1 MLCSGLSNTLLLA
14 ATCLL
19 ASSGVTRAKR
29 FVPSTATAIS
39 STRVITC
46 DGHLVQHLCCESGVI
61 VVESVEHTCGDEE
74 HCSQHHKLKAIKKS
88 CDGKKTCDIDIQIFG
103 TPVPGACKYLDTTFA
118 CFPAVHSTACEGSN
132 ANLRCDE
139 GEAIVVY
146 WADYGRRDTTTC
158 SQHRPTHEIQNAH
171 CPNPTTKVADSCN
184 GKSSCIIEASN
195 SVFGDPC
202 PGTYKYLEVAY
213 DCELHTV
220 ACEGS
225 QANLHCDDGHI
236 IAVHW
241 ANYGR
246 RDTTTCS
253 YQRPECEIQNARC
266 INPTSKVAD
275 SCNGKRSCIIEA
287 SNSVFGDPCPGTYK
301 YLEVAYDCPF
311 HSITCE
317 HSYANLHCDE
327 GHVIVVL
334 SAEYGRDDSTTC
346 SYKRPPAQ
354 LSNTQCSIPTS
365 KVAESCNGRNSCSI
379 KVRNSMF
386 GDPCPGTYK
395 YLEVVYTC
403 ENVIEEENP

>member
-1 MLCSGLSNTLLLA
+1 MFPDKVCKASVDSL
-14 ATCLL
+14 TC
-19 ASSGVTRAKR
+19 
-29 FVPSTATAIS
+29 F
-39 STRVITC
+39 
-46 DGHLVQHLCCESGVI
+46 H
-61 VVESVEHTCGDEE
+61 
-74 HCSQHHKLKAIKKS
+74 
-88 CDGKKTCDIDIQIFG
+88 
-103 TPVPGACKYLDTTFA
+103 
-118 CFPAVHSTACEGSN
+118 
-132 ANLRCDE
+132 
-139 GEAIVVY
+139 
-146 WADYGRRDTTTC
+146 
-158 SQHRPTHEIQNAH
+158 
-171 CPNPTTKVADSCN
+171 SCN

-213 DCELHTV
+213 DCERKYLRVVTELQR
-220 ACEGS
+220 ALGTLCY
-225 QANLHCDDGHI
+225 DGHV

-301 YLEVAYDCPF
+301 YLEVAYDCPCKF

-317 HSYANLHCDE
+317 HSYANLHC

-403 ENVIEEENP
+403 ESKCLKDPLNDS

>member
-1 MLCSGLSNTLLLA
+1 MRGRLTQ
-14 ATCLL
+14 
-19 ASSGVTRAKR
+19 AKR

-39 STRVITC
+39 TNRVITC
-46 DGHLVQHLCCESGVI
+46 DGHLVQHLGCGLSLISAFVSYCVKQSGVI
-61 VVESVEHTCGDEE
+61 VVESVEYRCGQQEQS
-74 HCSQHHKLKAIKKS
+74 SQHDKLKVIKKS

-103 TPVPGACKYLDTTFA
+103 TPDPGTCKYLDTTFA
-118 CFPAVHSTACEGSN
+118 CFPAVHSTACEGST

-139 GEAIVVY
+139 GEVSVVY

-158 SQHRPTHEIQNAH
+158 SQSRPTHEIQNSQ

-184 GKSSCIIEASN
+184 GKSSCTIEASN

-202 PGTYKYLEVAY
+202 PGTYKYLDVVY

-225 QANLHCDDGHI
+225 QANLHCDDGHV

-246 RDTTTCS
+246 RDTSTCS
-253 YQRPECEIQNARC
+253 YQRPECEVQNAQC
-266 INPTSKVAD
+266 ANPTSKVAD
-275 SCNGKRSCIIEA
+275 SCNGKSSCTIEA
-287 SNSVFGDPCPGTYK
+287 SNTEFGDPCPGTYK

-327 GHVIVVL
+327 GHVIVIL
-334 SAEYGRDDSTTC
+334 SAEYGCNDSTTC

-354 LSNTQCSIPTS
+354 PKNTQCSISTS
-365 KVAESCNGRNSCSI
+365 KVAESCSI
-379 KVRNSMF
+379 KVSNSVF

-395 YLEVVYTC
+395 YLDVVYDC
-403 ENVIEEENP
+403 EYVMEEEHQSHQ

>member
-1 MLCSGLSNTLLLA
+1 
-14 ATCLL
+14 
-19 ASSGVTRAKR
+19 
-29 FVPSTATAIS
+29 
-39 STRVITC
+39 TRVITC

-213 DCELHTV
+213 DCE
-220 ACEGS
+220 
-225 QANLHCDDGHI
+225 
-236 IAVHW
+236 
-241 ANYGR
+241 R
-246 RDTTTCS
+246 
-253 YQRPECEIQNARC
+253 
-266 INPTSKVAD
+266 
-275 SCNGKRSCIIEA
+275 
-287 SNSVFGDPCPGTYK
+287 K
-301 YLEVAYDCPF
+301 YLR
-311 HSITCE
+311 
-317 HSYANLHCDE
+317 
-327 GHVIVVL
+327 VVTEL
-334 SAEYGRDDSTTC
+334 QHALGTLCCR
-346 SYKRPPAQ
+346 A
-354 LSNTQCSIPTS
+354 LVPT
-365 KVAESCNGRNSCSI
+365 N
-379 KVRNSMF
+379 MF
-386 GDPCPGTYK
+386 
-395 YLEVVYTC
+395 
-403 ENVIEEENP
+403 